1 MLSKKGYIEDKEFG
15 KIYVELRRGMT
26 SVRFAYDTDGHLLM
40 RAPLGV
46 SVAELQRIVDAHREQ
61 LRQLPRPESVT
72 FRLGQV
78 IECNKCR
85 VVIETQSRL
94 PGYILNHWEGDT
106 LHLQVHE
113 SANLDDEGVKR
124 TISNVIGR
132 AMEVQ
137 AHAALLPLAR
147 EVADGLGLKP
157 AGFEVGR
164 GMRNLGH
171 CTTKRVIQLSRNLM
185 FLPEQ
190 LIRYVICH
198 ELAHLTHMNHSS
210 QFHALCD
217 QYTEG
222 KEKELEKQLRQF
234 RFPILK

>member
-1 MLSKKGYIEDKEFG
+1 MRGYIEDKEFG

-26 SVRFAYDTDGHLLM
+26 SVRFAYHADGHLLM

-46 SVAELQRIVDAHREQ
+46 SVADLRRMVDINREQ
-61 LRQLPRPESVT
+61 LRRFPHPGRVS
-72 FRLGQV
+72 FRVGQV
-78 IECNKCR
+78 IECYKCR
-85 VVIETQSRL
+85 VVIEQQSRM

-113 SANLDDEGVKR
+113 SVDLDDDNVTR
-124 TISNVIGR
+124 TISHVIGR

-137 AHAALLPLAR
+137 AHAVLLPLAR
-147 EVADGLGLKP
+147 QVAGELGLQP

-164 GMRNLGH
+164 GMRKLGH
-171 CTTKRVIQLSRNLM
+171 CTARRVIQLSRNLM
-185 FLPEQ
+185 FMPEA

-198 ELAHLTHMNHSS
+198 ELAHLTHMNHSPE
-210 QFHALCD
+210 FHALCN
-217 QYTEG
+217 QYTG
-222 KEKELEKQLRQF
+222 GHEKDLERQLRQF

>member
-1 MLSKKGYIEDKEFG
+1 MKGYIEDREFG

-26 SVRFAYDTDGHLLM
+26 SVRFAYHADGHLLM

-46 SVAELQRIVDAHREQ
+46 SVADLQRMVDINREQ
-61 LRQLPRPESVT
+61 LRRLPHPELVS
-72 FRLGQV
+72 FHMGQV
-78 IECNKCR
+78 IECYKCR
-85 VVIETQSRL
+85 VVIEPQHRM

-106 LHLQVHE
+106 LHLQVYE
-113 SANLDDEGVKR
+113 RADLDNEGIKR

-137 AHAALLPLAR
+137 AHAALLPLAQSM
-147 EVADGLGLKP
+147 AHQLDLQP

-164 GMRNLGH
+164 GMRKLGH
-171 CTTKRVIQLSRNLM
+171 CTRGRVIQLSRNLM
-185 FLPEQ
+185 FMPEP
-190 LIRYVICH
+190 LIRYIICH
-198 ELAHLTHMNHSS
+198 ELAHLTHMNHSP

-217 QYTEG
+217 QYTGG
-222 KEKELEKQLRQF
+222 KEKELERQLRQF

>member
-1 MLSKKGYIEDKEFG
+1 MKGYIEDKEFG

-26 SVRFAYDTDGHLLM
+26 SVRFTNGSDGHLLM

-46 SVAELQRIVDAHREQ
+46 SVADLQRMVDINREA
-61 LRQLPRPESVT
+61 LRQLPRPETVSFTV
-72 FRLGQV
+72 GQV
-78 IECNKCR
+78 IECYKCR
-85 VVIETQSRL
+85 VIIESQSRM

-113 SANLDDEGVKR
+113 SADLNDDNVKR

-132 AMEVQ
+132 AMDVQ
-137 AHAALLPLAR
+137 AHAVLLPLAR
-147 EVADGLGLKP
+147 QVADGLGLRP

-164 GMRNLGH
+164 GMRKLGH

-185 FLPEQ
+185 FLPEE
-190 LIRYVICH
+190 LVRYIICH
-198 ELAHLTHMNHSS
+198 ELAHLTHMNHSPE
-210 QFHALCD
+210 FHALCD
-217 QYTEG
+217 QYCDG
-222 KEKELEKQLRQF
+222 QEKELECQLRQF